1 MSLAVE
7 KILKEKG
14 IWHQVIALSDKAF
27 TVDDVVKFS
36 KRDINPDE
44 ICKTI
49 ILRGKKSGNKLA
61 VFLRGNDRLD
71 FSKVKKLC
79 GEEMAIASA
88 EEVKEAS
95 GVEPGAVC
103 PFLLSVPLY
112 VDSGVQALN
121 NINCGS
127 GDHLYGLEFKFKDM
141 DKVVSYKI
149 EDLAKSNQ

>member
-1 MSLAVE
+1 MSLNVE

-14 IWHQVIALSDKAF
+14 VWYQVIVLSNKAF

-36 KRDINPDE
+36 KRDVNPDE

-61 VFLRGNDRLD
+61 IFLRGNGRLD
-71 FSKVKKLC
+71 FSKVKKLS
-79 GEEMAIASA
+79 GEEVAIATA

-103 PFLLSVPLY
+103 PFLLNVPLY
-112 VDSGVQALN
+112 VDIRVQTLG

-127 GDHLYGLEFKFKDM
+127 GDHLYGLEFKFEDM